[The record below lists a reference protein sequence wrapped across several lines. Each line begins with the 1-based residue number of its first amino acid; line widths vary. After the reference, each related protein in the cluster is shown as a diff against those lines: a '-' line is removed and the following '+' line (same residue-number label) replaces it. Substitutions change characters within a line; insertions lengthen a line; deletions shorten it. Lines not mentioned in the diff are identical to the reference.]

1 MKKILIAT
9 SVALMSTSAY
19 AADYIVPQEPVPVVI
34 ADTFSWTGGYIGA
47 HGGYGWGKNHDAN
60 NDKAPRLKTKGGF
73 GGIQAGYN
81 WQFDNNLVLGAEA
94 DISFGSISKSW
105 EDKDYNN
112 AVHSRYYGKDKIGTQ
127 GTLRARLGYAA
138 DRFMPY
144 VTGGLAIAE
153 TKHTLGCS
161 IAINN
166 NSNGCATAEFET
178 SKSKTKVGYAVGAG
192 VEYAV
197 TNNWTVKTEYLYT
210 NLGKAKTTLNDPNY
224 PNAAD
229 RKFKM
234 HSNQI
239 RFGVN
244 YKF

>member
-1 MKKILIAT
+1 MNKIIIAT
-9 SVALMSTSAY
+9 TAMLISTAAY
-19 AADYIVPQEPVPVVI
+19 AADAIVYEEPAPVLI
-34 ADTFSWTGGYIGA
+34 NDSFSWTGGYIGG
-47 HGGYGWGKNHDAN
+47 HGGYGWGKNRDVN
-60 NDKAPRLKTKGGF
+60 NASAPNLKIKGGF
-73 GGIQAGYN
+73 GGLQAGYN
-81 WQFDNNLVLGAEA
+81 WQFDNNVVLGAEA

-105 EDKDYNN
+105 EGKNYNN

-161 IAINN
+161 VAINS
-166 NSNGCATAEFET
+166 NSNGCAIGEFET

-197 TNNWTVKTEYLYT
+197 TNNWTIKTEYLYT
-210 NLGKAKTTLNDPNY
+210 DLGKTKMKLHDINY
-224 PNAAD
+224 PNAAE

-234 HSNQI
+234 HSNEI